1 MSKIVAGPVFRAT
14 GRARYKCVTLQ
25 RHIGG
30 ETHTRISRFMP
41 ARQMTRDISYAPA
54 ATSRTGRV
62 VIRTLE
68 NLSGRPQLIARAA
81 GYEAEIA
88 QGRSFWQVIPER
100 YGIDLNITGGSLAHI
115 PANGPLVVIANHP
128 FGILDGLMMG
138 KLLDQLRGDFR
149 ILANS
154 VFRRAE
160 ELNKVLLPIS
170 FEDTK
175 ESVKLNLQTRATA
188 LEYLSQGGAIGV
200 FPGGTVSTSARA
212 FSKPMDP
219 SWRNFTAK
227 MIAKSGATV
236 VPVFFEGHNSRLFQ
250 LASRVHYSLRL
261 GLLINEFKRRV
272 DEPVNVVIGAPVP
285 AQEIAALRGD
295 PNGLMDH
302 LRARTYGLSPEPI
315 SAYDLGYEFEA
326 KYRAR

>member
-1 MSKIVAGPVFRAT
+1 MAKGSLRMNVPHKD
-14 GRARYKCVTLQ
+14 
-25 RHIGG
+25 
-30 ETHTRISRFMP
+30 
-41 ARQMTRDISYAPA
+41 MTRDISYAIA
-54 ATSRTGRV
+54 AQSRAGRA

-68 NLSGRPQLIARAA
+68 NLSGRPQMIKRAA
-81 GYEAEIA
+81 GYEVEVAA
-88 QGRSFWQVIPER
+88 GRSFWQVIPER
-100 YGIDLNITGGSLAHI
+100 YGIDLQITGGSLAHI
-115 PANGPLVVIANHP
+115 PANGPLVLIANHP

-154 VFRRAE
+154 VFRKAE

-170 FEDTK
+170 FAETK
-175 ESVKLNLQTRATA
+175 DAVKLNLQTRATA
-188 LEYLSQGGAIGV
+188 LDYLAKGGAIGV
-200 FPGGTVSTSARA
+200 FPGGTVSTSAKA
-212 FSKPMDP
+212 FSRPMDP

-272 DEPVNVVIGAPVP
+272 DEPVRVVIGAPVP
-285 AQEIAALRGD
+285 SSEIDALRGD
-295 PNGLMDH
+295 PNALMDH
-302 LRARTYGLSPEPI
+302 LRARTYGLSPDPI
-315 SAYDLGYEFEA
+315 SPYDLGYEFEA
-326 KYRAR
+326 KYKAR